1 MSYSSATFHRIA
13 KLPRRALSM
22 IGSVLFSWWFVV
34 DVIVEILT
42 VDESEIDGTDGTDD
56 IISTIN
62 NQYWIETVRLASHIA
77 LLLVIIGIATVFS
90 FPWSEPIQILSVLLG
105 LFYILWAS
113 ESITKDKETL
123 SETFENVYVRNTE
136 YVFFLSFIT
145 ASLYI
150 HCYVL
155 SRGRNPTKRKK
166 RKKGKTTASNSD
178 STEVVVQSSDRKE
191 SSSTAKQSTQ
201 SHRKE
206 EQNAKN
212 TFFEQPPSK
221 DFDDIAGMEHL
232 KTEFREKVIQPL
244 NGGGA
249 YSELDIGVENGI
261 LLHGPPGTGKTHA
274 ATCLAG
280 ELGINF
286 ALMNTSEVTSEY
298 LGVGVKAV
306 KHLFEEARANQPA
319 LIFFD
324 ELDAIA
330 GDRSDRSQHHDRKQI
345 VSQLLQELSAIDDE
359 DVIVIGA
366 TNNLSAIDEAILRT
380 GRFDSKIKVNKPD
393 VQTKAKIFTHHLPT
407 TPPSVDYDEF
417 RKATQNLTA
426 SDIVTAAEST
436 ARSAARRADRTGQSV
451 TISSTDVFDGI
462 EDVCSNQRQL
472 GNYVTQPPAKDFS
485 DAAGMKSLK
494 NRLYEIII
502 DPLENQHEYENFG
515 VTPETGILLYGPP
528 GTGKTHIAQCLAG
541 ELGIN
546 YLECNA
552 SELTSKFVGESAKN
566 VDQLFKQAT
575 QHSPSLI
582 FLDEFDALST
592 DRSAGHQTKSQRQLV
607 NQLLQE
613 LSALQDSNETVIVI
627 AATNRPADIDAAMLR
642 TGRFSEKINVPA
654 PDSETRVRILQAHL
668 KAPTA
673 EFDVERIQH
682 LTDGFVASDM
692 AHVATEAA
700 RYAVRRPMKSAEK
713 KVTQQDI
720 EAAVKSINKS
730 TKMTS

>member
-1 MSYSSATFHRIA
+1 MSYSSAVFHQIA
-13 KLPRRALSM
+13 KLPRRAISM
-22 IGSVLFSWWFVV
+22 IRAVLFSWWFVV
-34 DVIVEILT
+34 DVIVEVLT
-42 VDESEIDGTDGTDD
+42 VDESEISGTDE
-56 IISTIN
+56 IISIVN

-77 LLLVIIGIATVFS
+77 LLLVIIGIATVLS
-90 FPWSEPIQILSVLLG
+90 FPWSEPIQILSILLG
-105 LFYILWAS
+105 LFYTFWAS

-123 SETFENVYVRNTE
+123 SKTFENVDETDSE
-136 YVFFLSFIT
+136 YVFFFSLIT

-150 HCYVL
+150 HWYVL
-155 SRGRNPTKRKK
+155 SRGRNPAKEGKMKR
-166 RKKGKTTASNSD
+166 TTANNFD
-178 STEVVVQSSDRKE
+178 STEVVVQPSGRKE
-191 SSSTAKQSTQ
+191 NSPPVEKSTQ
-201 SHRKE
+201 SHSKE
-206 EQNAKN
+206 EQNTKS
-212 TFFEQPPSK
+212 TFFEQPPNR

-232 KTEFREKVIQPL
+232 KKELREKVIQPL

-249 YSELDIGVENGI
+249 YSELDVGVENGI

-286 ALMNTSEVTSEY
+286 ALINTNEVTSEY

-306 KHLFEEARANQPA
+306 KHLFAEARVNQPV

-345 VSQLLQELSAIDDE
+345 VSQLLQELSAIDNE
-359 DVIVIGA
+359 EIIVIGA
-366 TNNLSAIDEAILRT
+366 TNNLSAIDKAILRT
-380 GRFDSKIKVNKPD
+380 GRFDSKIEVNKPD
-393 VQTKAKIFTHHLPT
+393 INTKAKIFTQHLPA
-407 TPPSVDYDEF
+407 TPPSVDYSEF
-417 RKATQNLTA
+417 KRATQNLTA

-436 ARSAARRADRTGQSV
+436 ARSAARRANRTGQSV
-451 TISSTDVFDGI
+451 TISSRDVFDGI

-502 DPLENQHEYENFG
+502 DPLENQHEYESFG
-515 VTPETGILLYGPP
+515 ITPETGILLYGPP

-566 VDQLFKQAT
+566 VGQLFNQAT

-592 DRSAGHQTKSQRQLV
+592 DRSAGPQTKSQRQLV

-642 TGRFSEKINVPA
+642 TGRFSEKIKVPA
-654 PDSETRVRILQAHL
+654 PDSETRVRMLQAHL

-700 RYAVRRPMKSAEK
+700 RYAVRRPKKSAKK

-730 TKMTS
+730 TKVTP